1 MSGIEAVKKIV
12 ETEAQARRIVEEAKA
27 RAQEILS
34 HASHAAEKIHEEVQA
49 DAKARRDEILQSAR
63 AEAEVEASKSDDETT
78 QQLEVY
84 KKAFEGRKELAVKR
98 AVELVLRG

>member
-1 MSGIEAVKKIV
+1 MSGIDAVRKIV
-12 ETEAQARRIVEEAKA
+12 ETEAQARRTVEEARA

-34 HASHAAEKIHEEVQA
+34 HASHATEKIHEEVQA
-49 DAKARRDEILQSAR
+49 DARARRDEILQSAR

-84 KKAFEGRKELAVKR
+84 KKAFEGRKELAVKK

>member
-1 MSGIEAVKKIV
+1 LSGIEAVKRIV
-12 ETEAQARRIVEEAKA
+12 ETEAQARRIVEEARA

-34 HASHAAEKIHEEVQA
+34 HASHAAEKIHEELQA
-49 DAKARRDEILQSAR
+49 DARARRDEILQSTR